1 MSDSSTMKGGPS
13 EGLPMVS
20 AEAVSS
26 PGHVRADILVIGGGL
41 AGLFAALCAAESVKV
56 TLVTEGAL
64 LASNSYWAQGGV
76 AAAIDEADTPLLH
89 AADTLRVGGGLNS
102 ADAVRVLSEEGPARI
117 ADLLRFGVHFDGGP
131 DGPHLGLEGGHSRR
145 RILHAA
151 GSATGSRIVGVL
163 AAVVRQHPNITV
175 HETTVAEALLSDGDR
190 CGGALLR
197 DVSTGRTTIVAAPST
212 VLATGGASALYTRTT
227 NPLAARG
234 SGVALAM
241 AAGAA
246 LADMEF
252 IQFHPTALAAPDQRS
267 FLLSE
272 ALRGEGAYLLDAR
285 GRRFMVG
292 RHELAELAPR
302 DVVARAVVEEMR
314 KAGDDHVYLSLRH
327 LEAAPLRARFANI
340 DEYLREQGLDL
351 TSDLLPIAPAAH
363 YTMGGIATD
372 TWGASTLPG
381 LFACGEVAC
390 TGVHGAN
397 RLASNSLLECL
408 VFGERAARAAAA
420 YGPTAEPVTPR
431 SDGRVVV
438 PAGDLPADDLARLRT
453 AMMVGAGLVRDD
465 EGLAHLQGVLH
476 DLSSTAADTL
486 QPAVTVAS
494 TIALAARTRTES
506 RGAHLRSDYPE
517 ENPLWAA
524 HIILQND
531 EARIER
537 ALPAPA
543 WMPRPVLDEAMA
555 AVVAA
560 GVHATLRGIE
570 GARDVA

>member
-1 MSDSSTMKGGPS
+1 MDSSSTPS
-13 EGLPMVS
+13 AGARSKPVVGTFETATGSTRVD
-20 AEAVSS
+20 
-26 PGHVRADILVIGGGL
+26 ADVLVIGGGL

-56 TLVTEGAL
+56 TLATEGTL

-163 AAVVRQHPNITV
+163 AEVVRQHPNIAV

-197 DVSTGRTTIVAAPST
+197 DVSTGRTTIVASPST
-212 VLATGGASALYTRTT
+212 ILATGGASALYTRTT
-227 NPLAARG
+227 NPPAARG
-234 SGVALAM
+234 SGMALGA

-252 IQFHPTALAAPDQRS
+252 IQFHPTALALPDQRS

-272 ALRGEGAYLLDAR
+272 ALRGEGAYLLDAQ
-285 GRRFMVG
+285 GRRFMLG

-327 LEAAPLRARFANI
+327 LDAAPLRARFANI

-363 YTMGGIATD
+363 YTMGGIVTD

-420 YGPTAEPVTPR
+420 FGPGARPVALPT
-431 SDGRVVV
+431 DIQVVV
-438 PAGDLPADDLARLRT
+438 SAGDLPVDDLARLRA
-453 AMMVGAGLVRDD
+453 AMMLGAGLVRDD
-465 EGLAHLQGVLH
+465 AGLAHLQSVLRA
-476 DLSSTAADTL
+476 LSATPTSAL
-486 QPAVTVAS
+486 HPAVMVAS
-494 TIALAARTRTES
+494 TIAAAARLRTES
-506 RGAHLRSDYPE
+506 RGAHLRSDYPDE
-517 ENPLWAA
+517 DPAWAA
-524 HIILQND
+524 HIVVQNG
-531 EARIER
+531 EARVEHT
-537 ALPAPA
+537 LPAPA
-543 WMPRPVLDEAMA
+543 WLPGAVLDEATA

-560 GVHATLRGIE
+560 GAHASFAPME